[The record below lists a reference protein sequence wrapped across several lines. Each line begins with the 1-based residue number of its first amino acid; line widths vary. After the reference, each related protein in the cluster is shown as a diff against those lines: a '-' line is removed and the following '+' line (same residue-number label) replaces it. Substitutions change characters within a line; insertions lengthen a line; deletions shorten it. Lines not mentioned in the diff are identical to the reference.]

1 MLHSYMNWTLA
12 APLRNL
18 SGSIST
24 FSSILPES
32 CDPAT
37 SSLFALPRTTDHEF
51 RLACIQPLSF
61 LCFAD
66 SCCTMD
72 ACNPFSFYRLR
83 TLSIAM
89 GVYTLYPECFSRR
102 ATPHGARWA
111 PLRLQ
116 QIRFYPLSFCAVADH
131 CFHNEGVHPPS
142 AIFSHL
148 FTQTAPRERICAPIA
163 QFLAPSRT
171 EGCATTPSCPKRKG
185 RVLCHTLAPRVFEG
199 CVFHG
204 RR

>member
-32 CDPAT
+32 CACPGPLGDPAT

-72 ACNPFSFYRLR
+72 ACNPFPFNYFR

-89 GVYTLYPECFSRR
+89 GVYTPFTQSVFREGSLHTHSVEASLRSNRNPFISFFL
-102 ATPHGARWA
+102 T
-111 PLRLQ
+111 PLRT
-116 QIRFYPLSFCAVADH
+116 LSFTTR
-131 CFHNEGVHPPS
+131 GVHPLPQAAGS
-142 AIFSHL
+142 GEGEGR
-148 FTQTAPRERICAPIA
+148 QNA
-163 QFLAPSRT
+163 Q
-171 EGCATTPSCPKRKG
+171 
-185 RVLCHTLAPRVFEG
+185 
-199 CVFHG
+199 
-204 RR
+204 